1 MVTSKQV
8 EANRKNGA
16 RSTGPKTPAGKA
28 ASSGNSRKTG
38 LLSRELI
45 LPGESR
51 EEFDALF
58 DQLILEHKPVGVLE
72 ISLLERVAVAMWRQR
87 RMVRAERAQIWKAQL
102 SQTVEV
108 QRKMV
113 PDSHLPDHELALRY
127 LESEPWVSHIDEFE
141 KECRLFHLA
150 IDFTFDRF
158 RDTHPLLARVY
169 YEPDPSMV
177 DQGPQTIGGVYGD
190 KKDANGII
198 QQQAMWLRA
207 ITQHREGLSIR
218 DLMKEV
224 NAIPPAAENLSRYQA
239 ALDNEWYKAM
249 RAFREAQSYRLK
261 TIEQVNPAKDRD

>member
-1 MVTSKQV
+1 MATKKQV

-16 RSTGPKTPAGKA
+16 LGTGPKTSAGKM
-28 ASSGNSRKTG
+28 ASSRNSLKTG

-87 RMVRAERAQIWKAQL
+87 RLVRAERAQIWKAQL
-102 SQTVEV
+102 SQTVEEK
-108 QRKMV
+108 RKEV
-113 PDSHLPDHELALRY
+113 PDSHLPDQELALRY
-127 LESEPWVSHIDEFE
+127 LESEPWVSHIDAFE
-141 KECRLFHLA
+141 KECRLLHLA
-150 IDFTFDRF
+150 KDFTFDRF
-158 RDTHPLLARVY
+158 RDTYPLLAKVY
-169 YEPDPSMV
+169 PEPESSTFDK
-177 DQGPQTIGGVYGD
+177 GPQTIGSVYGD
-190 KKDANGII
+190 NKSDVGII
-198 QQQAMWLRA
+198 QKQAMWLQA
-207 ITQHREGLSIR
+207 ITQHRKSLSIGEV
-218 DLMKEV
+218 MKEV